1 MKKIASVVVLS
12 LVLVTL
18 LAACG
23 NGDSAKNKDSKK
35 DNTLV
40 VYSPN
45 SENIV
50 NTLIPMFEDETGI
63 KVELVSAGTGELL
76 KRISSEKD
84 KPYADVMFGGLNK
97 SKLTNEDLFEK
108 YTSKNDKEMLAGHQN
123 IDCVLTPYITDGSN
137 ILVNTD
143 LIGDIKVESYE
154 DLLNPKLKGK
164 IAAAD
169 PASSSSAFAQLT
181 NMLLAVG
188 GDYNSQKGWDYVG
201 KLIENLDGKV
211 ANGSGAVHKG
221 VADGEFAV
229 GLTYEDPS
237 ASYVRDGAPVKVVYP
252 KEGSVYLDASLGI
265 IKNAKHKENAEKFV
279 DFMTSKEAQDVFG
292 NDLTNRPLRKDA
304 KLGDH
309 MTPMKDIKTLEE
321 DEDYVQKNK
330 DKIVK
335 EYTELFTKKQ

>member
-123 IDCVLTPYITDGSN
+123 IDGVLTPYITDGSN

-292 NDLTNRPLRKDA
+292 NDLTNRPLCKDA

>member
-1 MKKIASVVVLS
+1 MKKMAGLLVVVL
-12 LVLVTL
+12 LLMTVLV
-18 LAACG
+18 ACG
-23 NGDSAKNKDSKK
+23 NESSSKK
-35 DNTLV
+35 TAKKEDKTLV

-97 SKLTNEDLFEK
+97 SKLTDENLFEK
-108 YTSKNDKEMLAGHQN
+108 YTSKNDAEMLDGHKN
-123 IDCVLTPYITDGSN
+123 IDGVLTPYITDGSN

-143 LIGDIKVESYE
+143 LIGDIKIDSYE

-181 NMLLAVG
+181 NQLLAMG
-188 GDYNSQKGWDYVG
+188 GDYEAAKGWDYVG
-201 KLIENLDGKV
+201 DLIDNLDGKV

-221 VADGEFAV
+221 VADGEYTV

-252 KEGSVYLDASLGI
+252 KEGSVYLDASLAI
-265 IKNAKHKENAEKFV
+265 IKNAKHTENAQKFI

-304 KLGDH
+304 KIGAH
-309 MTPMKDIKTLEE
+309 MTPLKDIKILEE

-335 EYTELFTKKQ
+335 QYTTLFTKKQ

>member
-108 YTSKNDKEMLAGHQN
+108 YTSKNDKEMLTGHQN
-123 IDCVLTPYITDGSN
+123 IDGVLTPYITDGSN

>member
-1 MKKIASVVVLS
+1 MKKMAGLLVVAL
-12 LVLVTL
+12 LLMTVLV
-18 LAACG
+18 ACG
-23 NGDSAKNKDSKK
+23 NESSSKESDK
-35 DNTLV
+35 KEDKTLV

-97 SKLTNEDLFEK
+97 SKLTDENLFEK
-108 YTSKNDKEMLAGHQN
+108 YTSKNDAEMLDGHQN
-123 IDCVLTPYITDGSN
+123 IAGVLTPYITDGSN

-181 NMLLAVG
+181 NQLLAMG
-188 GDYNSQKGWDYVG
+188 GDYESAKGWDYVG
-201 KLIENLDGKV
+201 DLIDNLDGKV

-221 VADGEFAV
+221 VADGEYTV

-252 KEGSVYLDASLGI
+252 KEGSVYLDASLAI
-265 IKNAKHKENAEKFV
+265 IKNAKHTKNAEKFI

-304 KLGDH
+304 KIGDH
-309 MTPMKDIKTLEE
+309 MTPLKEIKILEE

-330 DKIVK
+330 DNIVK
-335 EYTELFTKKQ
+335 QYTELFTKKQ

>member
-108 YTSKNDKEMLAGHQN
+108 YTSKNDEEMLTGHQN
-123 IDCVLTPYITDGSN
+123 IDGVLTPYITDGSN